1 MNATIKNSKNRNI
14 DVQTKLNIYKLP
26 NNNLQ
31 IVYKNKNETTTS
43 FIRNHNKLL
52 QQLLL
57 LNIKV
62 KHSNLL
68 KKINHG
74 GCGLFAY
81 YAYNKL
87 HELAKTDNK
96 ISSIKI
102 VPAMSDLNGFYK
114 KQEAIDKKNITL

>member
-96 ISSIKI
+96 ISSIQI

-114 KQEAIDKKNITL
+114 KQIEKQL